1 MYLCVLI
8 LQLKMKKARRNT
20 GMWSD
25 FWFKLAI
32 IVMIISQDQGRGQ
45 RDMCESAPHHPLGV
59 WGRHDGMQAVVETR
73 ERAWH
78 RTPRNERELLH
89 P

>member
-1 MYLCVLI
+1 MYVFVCCNFAVENEN
-8 LQLKMKKARRNT
+8 KHADT

-45 RDMCESAPHHPLGV
+45 CYGRDMCESVPHHPLGV

-73 ERAWH
+73 ERA
-78 RTPRNERELLH
+78 
-89 P
+89 